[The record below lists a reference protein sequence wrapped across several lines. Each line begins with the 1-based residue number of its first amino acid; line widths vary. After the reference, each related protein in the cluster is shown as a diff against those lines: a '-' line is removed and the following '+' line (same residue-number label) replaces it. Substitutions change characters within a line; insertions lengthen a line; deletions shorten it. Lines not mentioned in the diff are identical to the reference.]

1 MQMNSS
7 KQPTQ
12 TAGNLSTRNE
22 SGHVSQRRNQLST
35 TIGSVEKSHV
45 NEVFG
50 IMQLAYP
57 GYLAN
62 TEPDDVK
69 AMKRLWWKEL
79 EGHSAKKLDLA
90 LQRMTKEHKTFAPTL
105 GEFLALLES
114 TNTSSQPSMGL
125 PICRNCRSY
134 QITQRHNDFCVMGV
148 NTDPV
153 FTAEQIQQTKDFI
166 NALRAKRSRR

>member
-1 MQMNSS
+1 MQTNSLN
-7 KQPTQ
+7 QPTQ
-12 TAGNLSTRNE
+12 TAGNLSIRKKSE
-22 SGHVSQRRNQLST
+22 QESQRRNQLST
-35 TIGSVEKSHV
+35 ITGSVEKSHV

-62 TEPDDVK
+62 TEPEDVQ

-79 EGHSAKKLDLA
+79 QGHSAKKLDLA
-90 LQRMTKEHKTFAPTL
+90 LQRMTREHKTFAPTL

-114 TNTSSQPSMGL
+114 TNTTSQPRMGL
-125 PICRNCRSY
+125 PLCRKCRSY
-134 QITQRHNDFCVMGV
+134 QITQRHNDVCVMGID
-148 NTDPV
+148 TDPV
-153 FTAEQIQQTKDFI
+153 FTAEEIQKTKDFI

>member
-7 KQPTQ
+7 KQPIQ
-12 TAGNLSTRNE
+12 TAGSLSIRKE
-22 SGHVSQRRNQLST
+22 REAVSQQRNQLST

-57 GYLAN
+57 GYLAS
-62 TEPDDVK
+62 TEPEDVK

-79 EGHSAKKLDLA
+79 QGHSAKKLDLA

-125 PICRNCRSY
+125 PLCRNCRSY
-134 QITQRHNDFCVMGV
+134 TITQRHHDVCVMGV
-148 NTDPV
+148 DTDPV